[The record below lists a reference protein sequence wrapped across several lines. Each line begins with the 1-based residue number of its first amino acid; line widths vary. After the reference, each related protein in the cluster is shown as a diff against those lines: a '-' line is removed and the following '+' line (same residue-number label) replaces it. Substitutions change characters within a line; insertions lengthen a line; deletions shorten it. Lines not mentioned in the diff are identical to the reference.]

1 MYAIYETWHRRKGQR
16 TCHTLNVGEVRRGRE
31 QLRDEENS
39 RTNLPWLDRRLLE
52 KASSRMRST
61 LNVEQDHLPPRERE
75 TERER
80 YFARLTARAFH
91 PEILGDRARRK
102 SGEEKGT
109 DLSLCLSLALE
120 LRIPSR
126 QSMKSLFTRVGRDSR
141 SITREPRE
149 HDIRKWC
156 VVALLSTDD

>member
-1 MYAIYETWHRRKGQR
+1 MAGSTPPREGLEPHAVDLERRTG
-16 TCHTLNVGEVRRGRE
+16 
-31 QLRDEENS
+31 
-39 RTNLPWLDRRLLE
+39 
-52 KASSRMRST
+52 SSSP
-61 LNVEQDHLPPRERE
+61 ERERE

>member
-75 TERER
+75 RELFRSFNRSRFSPRDPRRSRGGKVERKKGSSISSYCYRSLFPFSFSRSR
-80 YFARLTARAFH
+80 YEFH
-91 PEILGDRARRK
+91 PYE
-102 SGEEKGT
+102 
-109 DLSLCLSLALE
+109 
-120 LRIPSR
+120 
-126 QSMKSLFTRVGRDSR
+126 SMKSLFTGDVTGVR
-141 SITREPRE
+141 SARTTRY
-149 HDIRKWC
+149 DGN
-156 VVALLSTDD
+156 ASTI